1 MPLYFNHTIYPNF
14 LSLSNLNQSEFIRL
28 IDFYQRLIAKM
39 EVRDLYKNI
48 LVDFVNQLNSWKI
61 QNETL
66 FAYSKSEF
74 MSFYQL
80 LLSTTGQNLV
90 TDFIVEIHVENYFNN
105 DFVRAQVLCNE
116 FSHFI
121 RSKPDFLQEVRQSL
135 LQFNLF
141 LIEKGIAKFE
151 QNVYDIFGYLSNAP
165 QSGDLFLT
173 MLVKNDLIS
182 LCINPEDDF
191 VESMESF
198 AKALD

>member
-1 MPLYFNHTIYPNF
+1 M
-14 LSLSNLNQSEFIRL
+14 
-28 IDFYQRLIAKM
+28 
-39 EVRDLYKNI
+39 
-48 LVDFVNQLNSWKI
+48 
-61 QNETL
+61 
-66 FAYSKSEF
+66 
-74 MSFYQL
+74 
-80 LLSTTGQNLV
+80 STTGQNLV
-90 TDFIVEIHVENYFNN
+90 TDFISEIHVENYFNN
-105 DFVRAQVLCNE
+105 DFFRAQVLCNE

-141 LIEKGIAKFE
+141 LKEKGIAKFE